1 MFYALVQ
8 KEEEFYLSRVN
19 LFIALAPVTRLKTIN
34 NELLEF
40 FSNFHS
46 MINTLTNA
54 FGVYEFFGP
63 KWIKIEQSNFCK
75 LTLGLCKTLRNSALG
90 SASKYNEKERVE
102 LSN

>member
-40 FSNFHS
+40 FFKFSLND
-46 MINTLTNA
+46 
-54 FGVYEFFGP
+54 
-63 KWIKIEQSNFCK
+63 
-75 LTLGLCKTLRNSALG
+75 
-90 SASKYNEKERVE
+90 
-102 LSN
+102 